1 MKGSGS
7 LTLILAPMFSGK
19 TQQILK
25 ELTTRADIGMKCIY
39 INSILDSRD
48 EIASSHSSQFRGL
61 SVKIFGIK
69 TDDLTKVDVS
79 NFEVVGIDEA
89 QFFPSLNVVID
100 WVNSGKI
107 VYIASLIADSNKE
120 KFGNIFD
127 LIPHCDN
134 IIKFSLALFTTSST
148 IEVSSFPSLADGVG
162 THTKA
167 TVALARAV
175 MPSNGS
181 WTRASGNRDFMALPT
196 QP

>member
-25 ELTTRADIGMKCIY
+25 ELTTRTDIGMKCIY

-120 KFGNIFD
+120 KFGHIFD

-134 IIKFSLALFTTSST
+134 IIKLSASCMECCRIARLEGKPLANIPAGIFSKRNVLSNDKISIGGSETYST
-148 IEVSSFPSLADGVG
+148 VCRLHYD
-162 THTKA
+162 
-167 TVALARAV
+167 
-175 MPSNGS
+175 
-181 WTRASGNRDFMALPT
+181 
-196 QP
+196 